1 MALRYCFEA
10 SHVPATL
17 SASKKSD
24 LAVVDTEGHEKSV
37 REAEPDA
44 LKEFFRQAGQAV
56 DTTHLTDSVT
66 MLTKE
71 GFELRHEVFLH
82 DAPAPT
88 EPEEVVEEQV

>member
-1 MALRYCFEA
+1 MYNYFIVRITNRLDGSF
-10 SHVPATL
+10 
-17 SASKKSD
+17 
-24 LAVVDTEGHEKSV
+24 GNSV
-37 REAEPDA
+37 KAYEAEPDA

-71 GFELRHEVFLH
+71 GFEVRHEIFLH

-88 EPEEVVEEQV
+88 PEEETEEPTE

>member
-1 MALRYCFEA
+1 MYEFF
-10 SHVPATL
+10 
-17 SASKKSD
+17 
-24 LAVVDTEGHEKSV
+24 VVRVTNRQDGTYGNSV
-37 REAEPDA
+37 KAYETEAEA

-82 DAPAPT
+82 DPAPAP
-88 EPEEVVEEQV
+88 VEEPVEE

>member
-1 MALRYCFEA
+1 MYNFFVVRITNRVDGSFGNSVKAYEQEA
-10 SHVPATL
+10 Y
-17 SASKKSD
+17 
-24 LAVVDTEGHEKSV
+24 
-37 REAEPDA
+37 A

-82 DAPAPT
+82 DAPAP
-88 EPEEVVEEQV
+88 EEQPEVAE

>member
-1 MALRYCFEA
+1 MYNYFIVR
-10 SHVPATL
+10 VTNR
-17 SASKKSD
+17 
-24 LAVVDTEGHEKSV
+24 VDGTFGNNVKAY
-37 REAEPDA
+37 EAEADA

-82 DAPAPT
+82 DAPALEVTPEVT
-88 EPEEVVEEQV
+88 EEPIE

>member
-1 MALRYCFEA
+1 MYNFF
-10 SHVPATL
+10 
-17 SASKKSD
+17 
-24 LAVVDTEGHEKSV
+24 VVRITNRVDGSFGNSV
-37 REAEPDA
+37 KAYEAEPNA

-82 DAPAPT
+82 DAPAPDPET
-88 EPEEVVEEQV
+88 EEVVNE

>member
-1 MALRYCFEA
+1 MYNFFIVRFTNRVDGTSGNSVKAYESEA
-10 SHVPATL
+10 
-17 SASKKSD
+17 
-24 LAVVDTEGHEKSV
+24 
-37 REAEPDA
+37 DA

-82 DAPAPT
+82 DAPAPEPT
-88 EPEEVVEEQV
+88 PEEPTE

>member
-1 MALRYCFEA
+1 MYNYFVVRITNRTDGTFGNSVKAFQNE
-10 SHVPATL
+10 PA
-17 SASKKSD
+17 
-24 LAVVDTEGHEKSV
+24 
-37 REAEPDA
+37 A

-82 DAPAPT
+82 DAPAP
-88 EPEEVVEEQV
+88 EEEQTN

>member
-1 MALRYCFEA
+1 MYNFFIVR
-10 SHVPATL
+10 VTNR
-17 SASKKSD
+17 
-24 LAVVDTEGHEKSV
+24 VDGTFGNSV
-37 REAEPDA
+37 KAYEAEADA

-82 DAPAPT
+82 DAPA
-88 EPEEVVEEQV
+88 EEVTEE